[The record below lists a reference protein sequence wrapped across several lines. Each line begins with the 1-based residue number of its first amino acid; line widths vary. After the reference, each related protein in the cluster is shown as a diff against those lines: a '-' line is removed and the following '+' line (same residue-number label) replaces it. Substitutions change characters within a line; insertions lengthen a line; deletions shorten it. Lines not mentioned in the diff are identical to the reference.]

1 MGHARHLE
9 GLAEEGK
16 IGMKTFEEKKKEN
29 KGVACPLSPLP
40 T

>member
-16 IGMKTFEEKKKEN
+16 IGMKIFKKKKER
-29 KGVACPLSPLP
+29 KQGS
-40 T
+40 